1 MLWCISSVQLWGQT
15 TGIRQ
20 QKSNTK
26 LPVALTQPA
35 SEQPAC
41 DWCRHKIQVSKM
53 KGCLVNSSEGS
64 GMVSTLNC
72 SAPWLWLQ
80 TEELLMLCQDLNEG
94 SDTIPSDATSKSRVL
109 LHWKIQ
115 SQPASDGF
123 YPHKVKKV
131 TDIIYNSK
139 KHWNSWKEN
148 HIKQFAIFIRYIRYV
163 CMYVFMYLLMPG
175 FVATPV
181 LKLKQ
186 IKFIFLSKYGKIWFI
201 AY

>member
-1 MLWCISSVQLWGQT
+1 MCKRLMTAGRLGLTALHMPWCISSVQHWGQT

-41 DWCRHKIQVSKM
+41 DWCRHKIQVSEM

-80 TEELLMLCQDLNEG
+80 TEELLLLCQDLNEG

-109 LHWKIQ
+109 HHWKIQ

-123 YPHKVKKV
+123 YPHKVKKKSQWY
-131 TDIIYNSK
+131 IQQFIMRK
-139 KHWNSWKEN
+139 KECN
-148 HIKQFAIFIRYIRYV
+148 F
-163 CMYVFMYLLMPG
+163 
-175 FVATPV
+175 
-181 LKLKQ
+181 
-186 IKFIFLSKYGKIWFI
+186 
-201 AY
+201 